1 MFKIN
6 PALAVDSYKVG
17 HIFQYEEDTQFI
29 YSNFTA
35 RSAKHA
41 FMAGCVPEK
50 DFKGVVIAGLQMIIK
65 AYLVD
70 FWDEGFFFKD
80 ASEVVPRYHRLV
92 STLLGKDFPV
102 QHIYDLHE
110 LGYLPIH
117 VRTLP
122 DGTVCPIGVPFFTI
136 ENTLEKYFWLT
147 NYLETALSALIW
159 KPITSATN
167 TYYFRKM
174 LEEQAEITG
183 SPKAFVPYQ
192 GHDFSLRGLSGL
204 DDGALV
210 GAGHLVNFCGTDNL
224 IGLDVVER
232 YYHADNVRQ
241 WVGASVDATE
251 HSVMCLRGKEGEADL
266 IRRLIED
273 RPDGILSMVVDG
285 FDFFE
290 AIDVT
295 LPSMKDLIL
304 SRDGK
309 IVVRPDSGDPADI
322 ICGTM
327 SIFSENF
334 QTILFHGKDH
344 LEFVQAGDKY
354 YRVKIM
360 DSRDNISKEF
370 DLADGSVVLGNGFLQ
385 LFFEVPFSEVSR
397 ESLGA
402 IRILAHHFGTVTL
415 ESGYK
420 LLNEKIGLIYG
431 DSIRYQTAL
440 DILTRLRLAGY
451 GSIPVFGLGSYFFQY
466 HTRDTYG
473 MAIKGTHAVVDG
485 DDIEMQKDPAT
496 GDGTKKSLK
505 GYIRVQKNADG
516 QLIALDQQHSPNS
529 DTLLLSMFVDGN
541 LYNHNFLSMSQI
553 RTNLHGWDDRRD
565 PDMVEFLDSIVTT

>member
-41 FMAGCVPEK
+41 IMAGCVPEN
-50 DFKGVVIAGLQMIIK
+50 DFKGVVIAGMQMIIK

-80 ASEVVPRYHRLV
+80 ATEVVPRYHRLV

-117 VRTLP
+117 VRSLP

-174 LEEQAEITG
+174 LEDQAELTG
-183 SPKAFVPYQ
+183 SPKAFVPFQ

-232 YYHADNVRQ
+232 YYDADNVHQ
-241 WVGASVDATE
+241 WVGSSVDATE

-266 IRRLIED
+266 IRKLIED
-273 RPDGILSMVVDG
+273 RPTGYLSMVLDG

-327 SIFSENF
+327 SIFSKDF
-334 QTILFHGKDH
+334 QTILFDGKDS
-344 LEFVQAGDKY
+344 LEYAQVGDKY
-354 YRVKIM
+354 YRVSIESASSLTSVNAFVKM
-360 DSRDNISKEF
+360 GDSTYQVFR
-370 DLADGSVVLGNGFLQ
+370 
-385 LFFEVPFSEVSR
+385 EVSFDKVPR

-415 ESGYK
+415 ESGFK

-440 DILTRLRLAGY
+440 NILTRLRLAGY

-473 MAIKGTHAVVDG
+473 MAIKGTHAIVDG

-516 QLIALDQQHSPNS
+516 ELIAVDQQHSPNVE
-529 DTLLLSMFVDGN
+529 TLLLSMFVDGAM
-541 LYNHNFLSMSQI
+541 YNHNFLTLNKI
-553 RTNLHGWDDRRD
+553 RMNLHGWDDARD
-565 PDMVEFLDSIVTT
+565 PKMASFLNSIVTV